1 MSGTKELREDFL
13 DEDNEIPGQRYA
25 LLSFL
30 SPEKILASKDQFFFT
45 LFLKQY
51 EINWKT
57 KNLEKFLAKQVLDF
71 NAKLDAEANRLAEK
85 DLGDAADICRSSRV
99 PIDTVL
105 ESYQN
110 FVKENQRDISQTTI
124 KEAFD
129 DFIFAHEKKL
139 EDEFFSK
146 NNFQTTVRGLKIR
159 GSYSTQEEAAARA
172 KKLQRNDPI
181 HNIYVAE
188 VGKWLAWDPSPSNVQ
203 NQEYQEDQ
211 LNQLMKSYKENEEQ
225 REQFFNQNP
234 ELKNGG
240 KGKGRS
246 EKEIM
251 NIVGPTEEVG
261 TAASAATLDA
271 PEVSSSGSGAAGE
284 HASLFNG
291 PADLALERK
300 LERLRVA
307 EAEANGNAEL

>member
-1 MSGTKELREDFL
+1 MSAPKDIREDFL
-13 DEDNEIPGQRYA
+13 DEDNEIPGQRFA

-30 SPEKILASKDQFFFT
+30 SPEKILARKDQFFFEQ
-45 LFLKQY
+45 FLKNY
-51 EINWKT
+51 EITWKT
-57 KNLEKFLAKQVLDF
+57 KNLEKFLAQQVLDF

-85 DLGDAADICRSSRV
+85 DLGDAADICRASRV

-105 ESYQN
+105 ESYQS
-110 FVKENQRDISQTTI
+110 FVKENQNDIKQTTI

-129 DFIFAHEKKL
+129 DFMFANEKKL
-139 EDEFFSK
+139 EDDFFAK
-146 NNFQTTVRGLKIR
+146 NSFQTTIRGLKIR

-181 HNIYVAE
+181 HNIFVAE
-188 VGKWLAWDPSPSNVQ
+188 VGKWLAWDPAPSNVQ
-203 NQEYQEDQ
+203 DQEYQEDQ

-225 REQFFNQNP
+225 REQFFKQNP

-240 KGKGRS
+240 KGKGRT

-251 NIVGPTEEVG
+251 SIVGPTEE
-261 TAASAATLDA
+261 ASASDA
-271 PEVSSSGSGAAGE
+271 AVPGSSGAAGQ
-284 HASLFNG
+284 HDSLFSG

-300 LERLRVA
+300 LERQRDA
-307 EAEANGNAEL
+307 AKKDGEQ